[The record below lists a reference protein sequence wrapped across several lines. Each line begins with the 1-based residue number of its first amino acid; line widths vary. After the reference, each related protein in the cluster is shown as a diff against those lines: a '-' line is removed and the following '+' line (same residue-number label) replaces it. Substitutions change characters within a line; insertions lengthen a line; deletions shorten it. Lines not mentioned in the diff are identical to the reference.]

1 MDGKPAPQNPIPLES
16 ARPAANAYG
25 ILRQFGRKARPAKH
39 CELCS
44 AALGHEHPHLI
55 EISARRLLCAC
66 DACALLFDGSANR
79 KYKRVSRRVQLLDA
93 FRLTDAQWDGLLIP
107 INMAF
112 FFSSST
118 QNRVVTLYP
127 SPAGAVES
135 LLALE
140 TWNDIVRENPA
151 LRGMEPD
158 VEALL
163 VNRVGYSRGSAQAG
177 YFIAPMDECYKLVGL
192 IRTHW
197 RGLSGGTEVWQE
209 IGRFFAELRQR
220 AEVVSEASHA

>member
-1 MDGKPAPQNPIPLES
+1 MDGKPAPQNPIQAETASPT
-16 ARPAANAYG
+16 ANAYG
-25 ILRQFGRKARPAKH
+25 ILRQFGRKPRPAEH

-66 DACALLFDGSANR
+66 DACALLFDGGANR
-79 KYKRVSRRVQLLDA
+79 KYKRVSRHVRLLDA

-112 FFSSST
+112 FFLSSIE
-118 QNRVVTLYP
+118 NRVVTLYP

-135 LLALE
+135 LLTLDA
-140 TWNDIVRENPA
+140 WNDIVRENPA

-192 IRTHW
+192 IRAHW

-220 AEVVSEASHA
+220 AEVVSEAPHA